1 VENLWKTL
9 NFLWKNIF
17 LLWKKSGI
25 LWKTFTKYLCSVKKG
40 GLFPQCFPQGKILG
54 CGIVQR
60 FGYFFHSF
68 HSPYYYCI

>member
-1 VENLWKTL
+1 
-9 NFLWKNIF
+9 
-17 LLWKKSGI
+17 
-25 LWKTFTKYLCSVKKG
+25 VKKG